1 MESLPVMNSN
11 YSEISNNLLGSVE
24 PIVYLL
30 APPLTSM
37 DPYNFKV
44 QEQELVTSPKGESVK
59 YVLQMHFSAS
69 NNAAE
74 YEALLH
80 SLRVAT
86 ALSIHRLRVLGDSLL
101 VINQTNKEWSCLD
114 DKIMMYCQKLRKLK
128 NNFDDLEY
136 LHILWGKNEVADELA
151 KLSSSQAMIPLGVF
165 MQELNAPSIAKALAK
180 ASKVA
185 ESSQETTLSILS
197 IFESSEVM
205 KFTRTGVPYSWYTSG
220 QRAWQRIKTNMNDC
234 IIKQDITFWSMTSYF
249 DEALMLLWCDVY
261 CQTMD
266 ALFSKIFT
274 QEFAAVTQV
283 HARLWENV

>member
-136 LHILWGKNEVADELA
+136 LHIL
-151 KLSSSQAMIPLGVF
+151 
-165 MQELNAPSIAKALAK
+165 
-180 ASKVA
+180 
-185 ESSQETTLSILS
+185 
-197 IFESSEVM
+197 
-205 KFTRTGVPYSWYTSG
+205 
-220 QRAWQRIKTNMNDC
+220 
-234 IIKQDITFWSMTSYF
+234 
-249 DEALMLLWCDVY
+249 
-261 CQTMD
+261 
-266 ALFSKIFT
+266 
-274 QEFAAVTQV
+274 
-283 HARLWENV
+283 